1 MDQMEAF
8 ERRQQR
14 EAKRREREL
23 ALRMKEMAKLSAL
36 EQAKLEVEAFENALN
51 VLLTIHKEQGA
62 AVDWLLV
69 ASSLPPCPPSRCSH
83 IEFRAR
89 QRLAIAQSPQDV
101 DAVLEQAR
109 LQDDREYEES
119 LRCHAERISKWERMN
134 GLATRILAGDFG
146 AYVAAVEE
154 LMPFEEVS
162 NIGSA
167 LRFCAHS
174 AKLAEITLV
183 TNGRKCI
190 PAEVKTLTAA
200 GKVSVK
206 AMPKSRFLE
215 VYQDYACGCVLRA
228 ARELFAVLPIDTLL
242 ITATAEILDTSTGQT
257 GEKPFL
263 SVAVPRATMNAL
275 NFDTLDPSDAVLAMT
290 HRGDLKASRKTGDF
304 EAVTP
309 LSVGDIPLSEV
320 PAGRDF
326 GAVLGVVRRLRGEI
340 AAQTAAMF
348 PAATEDVTSNGDNG

>member
-1 MDQMEAF
+1 MNGLTRTDCGMDEMEAF

-23 ALRMKEMAKLSAL
+23 ALRMREMAKISAL

-62 AVDWLLV
+62 EVDWLLV

-83 IEFRAR
+83 NESRAR
-89 QRLAIAQSPQDV
+89 QRLAISQPLQDS

-109 LQDDREYEES
+109 LQDDREYEEA
-119 LRCHAERISKWERMN
+119 LRCHAERVSKWERMT
-134 GLATRILAGDFG
+134 GLARRILAGDYG

-174 AKLAEITLV
+174 AKMAEVALV

-190 PAEVKTLTAA
+190 PAEVKTLTAS

-206 AMPKSRFLE
+206 VMPKSRFLE
-215 VYQDYACGCVLRA
+215 VYQDYACGCVLRV
-228 ARELFAVLPIDTLL
+228 ARELFALLPIDTLL
-242 ITATAEILDTSTGQT
+242 ITATAEMLDTSTGQT
-257 GEKPFL
+257 GEKPFCRWL
-263 SVAVPRATMNAL
+263 CP
-275 NFDTLDPSDAVLAMT
+275 
-290 HRGDLKASRKTGDF
+290 
-304 EAVTP
+304 
-309 LSVGDIPLSEV
+309 
-320 PAGRDF
+320 GR
-326 GAVLGVVRRLRGEI
+326 
-340 AAQTAAMF
+340 
-348 PAATEDVTSNGDNG
+348 P